1 MIEVTTQTPP
11 IRSGRLIRFSSSAL
25 SVALHEQ
32 RDEHHRCAN
41 GDDIGF
47 EQVGGHAGAVADI
60 VANVVGD
67 NRRVAWIVFG
77 NAGFDLAD
85 KVGADVSGLGE
96 DAAAETREDRDQRS
110 AEGQRDSASTTVR
123 SVRGHH
129 GPDRSDTRRTRRS
142 RAAQGQPRACR

>member
-1 MIEVTTQTPP
+1 
-11 IRSGRLIRFSSSAL
+11 LSSIASAN
-25 SVALHEQ
+25 ALQQQ
-32 RDEHHRCAN
+32 RDQHHGGAN

-60 VANVVGD
+60 VANVIGD
-67 NRRVAWIVFG
+67 NGRVAWIVFG

-110 AEGQRDSASTTVR
+110 AEGERDKASTTVR
-123 SVRGHH
+123 LF
-129 GPDRSDTRRTRRS
+129 
-142 RAAQGQPRACR
+142 AATV